1 MKPNETQLNQV
12 KKHLRKYRSI
22 TSWEAIRR
30 YRITRLSEY
39 IRILRHDY
47 GACIV
52 SEWQYKNDKKW
63 VKYKLL

>member
-52 SEWQYKNDKKW
+52 SERQSKGKKWW